1 MLTRNAVLPE
11 ECDAIG
17 GNNLDLIVIDERIKH
32 TLYNVKQNK
41 TNTCTL
47 SRHVRVTTSHEHD
60 NIRTCVSST
69 LNATL
74 EMPVDE
80 INPRISS
87 ALATMNFLKYA
98 SATSASCATNSRSS
112 SCPE

>member
-41 TNTCTL
+41 TKTCTL
-47 SRHVRVTTSHEHD
+47 S
-60 NIRTCVSST
+60 
-69 LNATL
+69 
-74 EMPVDE
+74 
-80 INPRISS
+80 
-87 ALATMNFLKYA
+87 
-98 SATSASCATNSRSS
+98 
-112 SCPE
+112 